1 MFPILAK
8 LTKPLYLPT
17 FSAPSGLRSAPA
29 GNTVVPSCRALLAV
43 PAVRTVSPTARPDAA
58 AQSEEAHTATADIST
73 APREESPL
81 YLAAYPHTHTHRP
94 FPPAPSAP
102 TPCQSAPSRPHTAA
116 RCAITTIF
124 IHNRT
129 DTCFCTGAV
138 PQKHGVNK
146 TATEHRRNEAGL
158 PPPRRSLPAPG
169 SALLTVPEPEPGARR
184 SSDGGSRPHRG
195 GAERHGELHTSYPGA
210 PSRAPPAPQLRGQR
224 PPPPR
229 PTQPNP
235 AQPSAAPAPRRKV
248 AAVPWLR
255 AANPPVQ
262 AGSAPRHLPGR
273 STDAHPPRRLAAER
287 FGRAN
292 PPPSSAKVLRFAA
305 S

>member
-81 YLAAYPHTHTHRP
+81 YLAAYPHTHTD
-94 FPPAPSAP
+94 PSL
-102 TPCQSAPSRPHTAA
+102 QLSPHQLRAKALPAA
-116 RCAITTIF
+116 RCAITTIS

-146 TATEHRRNEAGL
+146 TATEYRRNEAGL
-158 PPPRRSLPAPG
+158 PPPPLAARSRFRAAYRPRAGARRTPQLRRRFVSSSRRCGAARRAAHLLPG
-169 SALLTVPEPEPGARR
+169 SAEQ
-184 SSDGGSRPHRG
+184 SSPRP
-195 GAERHGELHTSYPGA
+195 AA
-210 PSRAPPAPQLRGQR
+210 PRTTPAPA
-224 PPPPR
+224 P
-229 PTQPNP
+229 PNP
-235 AQPSAAPAPRRKV
+235 AQPSPAQRSPGPAAESCGRPVVESRQPPRPGGLSPPAPPGPLYRR
-248 AAVPWLR
+248 ASSEAV
-255 AANPPVQ
+255 
-262 AGSAPRHLPGR
+262 GG
-273 STDAHPPRRLAAER
+273 
-287 FGRAN
+287 
-292 PPPSSAKVLRFAA
+292 
-305 S
+305 

>member
-116 RCAITTIF
+116 RCAITTIS

-158 PPPRRSLPAPG
+158 PPPPLAARSRFRAAYRPRAGARRTPQLRRRFASSSRRCGAARRAAHLLPG
-169 SALLTVPEPEPGARR
+169 SAEQ
-184 SSDGGSRPHRG
+184 SSPRP
-195 GAERHGELHTSYPGA
+195 AA
-210 PSRAPPAPQLRGQR
+210 PRTTPAPAPPN
-224 PPPPR
+224 

-235 AQPSAAPAPRRKV
+235 AQPSAAQRSPGPAAESCGRPVVESRQPPRPGGLSPPAPPGPLYRR
-248 AAVPWLR
+248 ASSEAV
-255 AANPPVQ
+255 
-262 AGSAPRHLPGR
+262 GG
-273 STDAHPPRRLAAER
+273 
-287 FGRAN
+287 
-292 PPPSSAKVLRFAA
+292 
-305 S
+305 

>member
-116 RCAITTIF
+116 RCAITTIS

-158 PPPRRSLPAPG
+158 PPPAARCPLP
-169 SALLTVPEPEPGARR
+169 VPRCLP
-184 SSDGGSRPHRG
+184 S
-195 GAERHGELHTSYPGA
+195 
-210 PSRAPPAPQLRGQR
+210 PSRSPAHAAAPTAVRVLIATVRSGTESCTPPTRERRAEL
-224 PPPPR
+224 PPPR
-229 PTQPNP
+229 SSADNARPRP
-235 AQPSAAPAPRRKV
+235 AQPSPTQPSPAQPRPRGGK
-248 AAVPWLR
+248 LR
-255 AANPPVQ
+255 
-262 AGSAPRHLPGR
+262 
-273 STDAHPPRRLAAER
+273 
-287 FGRAN
+287 
-292 PPPSSAKVLRFAA
+292 PSRG
-305 S
+305 

>member
-81 YLAAYPHTHTHRP
+81 YLAAYLHTHTDP
-94 FPPAPSAP
+94 SLQLPPHQLRAKALP
-102 TPCQSAPSRPHTAA
+102 AA
-116 RCAITTIF
+116 RCAITTIS

-146 TATEHRRNEAGL
+146 TATEYRRNEAGL
-158 PPPRRSLPAPG
+158 PPPPLAARSRFRAAYRPRAGARRTPQLRRRFASSSRRCGAARRAAHLLPG
-169 SALLTVPEPEPGARR
+169 SAEQ
-184 SSDGGSRPHRG
+184 SSPRP
-195 GAERHGELHTSYPGA
+195 AA
-210 PSRAPPAPQLRGQR
+210 PRTTPAPA
-224 PPPPR
+224 P
-229 PTQPNP
+229 PNP
-235 AQPSAAPAPRRKV
+235 AQPSPAQSSPGPAAESCGRPVVESRQPPRPGGLSPPAPPGPLYRR
-248 AAVPWLR
+248 ASSEAV
-255 AANPPVQ
+255 
-262 AGSAPRHLPGR
+262 GG
-273 STDAHPPRRLAAER
+273 
-287 FGRAN
+287 
-292 PPPSSAKVLRFAA
+292 
-305 S
+305 

>member
-81 YLAAYPHTHTHRP
+81 YLAAYPHTHTD
-94 FPPAPSAP
+94 PSL
-102 TPCQSAPSRPHTAA
+102 QLSPHQLRAKALPAA
-116 RCAITTIF
+116 RCAITTIS

-146 TATEHRRNEAGL
+146 TATEYRRNEAGL
-158 PPPRRSLPAPG
+158 PPPPLAARSRFRAAYRPRAGARRTPQLRRRFASSSRRCGAARRAAHLLPG
-169 SALLTVPEPEPGARR
+169 SAEQ
-184 SSDGGSRPHRG
+184 SSPRP
-195 GAERHGELHTSYPGA
+195 AA
-210 PSRAPPAPQLRGQR
+210 PRTTPAPA
-224 PPPPR
+224 P
-229 PTQPNP
+229 PNP
-235 AQPSAAPAPRRKV
+235 AQPSPAQSSPGPAAESCGRPVVESRQPPRPGGLSPPAPPGPLYRR
-248 AAVPWLR
+248 ASSEAV
-255 AANPPVQ
+255 
-262 AGSAPRHLPGR
+262 GG
-273 STDAHPPRRLAAER
+273 
-287 FGRAN
+287 
-292 PPPSSAKVLRFAA
+292 
-305 S
+305 

>member
-81 YLAAYPHTHTHRP
+81 YLAAYPHTHTD
-94 FPPAPSAP
+94 PSL
-102 TPCQSAPSRPHTAA
+102 QLSPHQLRAKALPAA
-116 RCAITTIF
+116 RCAITTIS

-158 PPPRRSLPAPG
+158 PPPPLAARSRFRAAYRPRAGARRTPQLRRRFASSSRRCGAARRAAHLLPG
-169 SALLTVPEPEPGARR
+169 SAEQ
-184 SSDGGSRPHRG
+184 SSPRP
-195 GAERHGELHTSYPGA
+195 AA
-210 PSRAPPAPQLRGQR
+210 PRTTPAPAPPN
-224 PPPPR
+224 
-229 PTQPNP
+229 PTQPSP

>member
-81 YLAAYPHTHTHRP
+81 YLAAYPHTHTD
-94 FPPAPSAP
+94 PSL
-102 TPCQSAPSRPHTAA
+102 QLSPHQLRAKALPAA
-116 RCAITTIF
+116 RCAITTIS

-158 PPPRRSLPAPG
+158 PPPPLAARSRFRAAYRPRAGARRTPQLRRRFASSSRRCGAARRAAHLLPG
-169 SALLTVPEPEPGARR
+169 SAEQ
-184 SSDGGSRPHRG
+184 SSPRP
-195 GAERHGELHTSYPGA
+195 AA
-210 PSRAPPAPQLRGQR
+210 PRTTPAPA
-224 PPPPR
+224 P
-229 PTQPNP
+229 PNP
-235 AQPSAAPAPRRKV
+235 AQPSPAQPRPRGGK
-248 AAVPWLR
+248 LR
-255 AANPPVQ
+255 
-262 AGSAPRHLPGR
+262 
-273 STDAHPPRRLAAER
+273 
-287 FGRAN
+287 
-292 PPPSSAKVLRFAA
+292 PSRG
-305 S
+305 

>member
-81 YLAAYPHTHTHRP
+81 YLAAYPHTHTD
-94 FPPAPSAP
+94 PSL
-102 TPCQSAPSRPHTAA
+102 QLSPHQLRAKALPAA
-116 RCAITTIF
+116 RCAITTIS

-158 PPPRRSLPAPG
+158 PPPPLAARSRFRAAYRPRAGARRTPQLRRRFASSSRRCGAARRAAHLLPG
-169 SALLTVPEPEPGARR
+169 SAEQSSPRPAAPRTTPAPAPPNPTQPSPAQRSPGPAAESCGRPVVESR
-184 SSDGGSRPHRG
+184 QPPRPGGLS
-195 GAERHGELHTSYPGA
+195 
-210 PSRAPPAPQLRGQR
+210 PPAPPGPLY
-224 PPPPR
+224 
-229 PTQPNP
+229 
-235 AQPSAAPAPRRKV
+235 RR
-248 AAVPWLR
+248 ASSEAV
-255 AANPPVQ
+255 
-262 AGSAPRHLPGR
+262 GG
-273 STDAHPPRRLAAER
+273 
-287 FGRAN
+287 
-292 PPPSSAKVLRFAA
+292 
-305 S
+305 

>member
-81 YLAAYPHTHTHRP
+81 YLAAYPHTHTDP
-94 FPPAPSAP
+94 SLQLPPHQLRAKALP
-102 TPCQSAPSRPHTAA
+102 AA
-116 RCAITTIF
+116 RCAITTIS

-158 PPPRRSLPAPG
+158 PPPPLAARSRFRAAYRPRAGARRTPQLRRRFASSSRRCGAARRAAHLLPG
-169 SALLTVPEPEPGARR
+169 SAEQ
-184 SSDGGSRPHRG
+184 SSPRP
-195 GAERHGELHTSYPGA
+195 AA
-210 PSRAPPAPQLRGQR
+210 PRTTPAPA
-224 PPPPR
+224 P
-229 PTQPNP
+229 PNP
-235 AQPSAAPAPRRKV
+235 AQPSPAQRSPGP
-248 AAVPWLR
+248 AVESCGRPVVESR
-255 AANPPVQ
+255 QPPVQ

-292 PPPSSAKVLRFAA
+292 PPPSSAKVLRFTA

>member
-81 YLAAYPHTHTHRP
+81 YLAAYPHTHTDP
-94 FPPAPSAP
+94 SLQLPPHQLRAKALP
-102 TPCQSAPSRPHTAA
+102 AA
-116 RCAITTIF
+116 RCAITTIS

-146 TATEHRRNEAGL
+146 TATEYRRNEAGL
-158 PPPRRSLPAPG
+158 PPPAARCPLP
-169 SALLTVPEPEPGARR
+169 VPRCLP
-184 SSDGGSRPHRG
+184 S
-195 GAERHGELHTSYPGA
+195 
-210 PSRAPPAPQLRGQR
+210 PSRSPAHAAAPTAVRVLIAAVRSGTESCTPPTRERRAEL
-224 PPPPR
+224 PPPR
-229 PTQPNP
+229 SSADNARPRP
-235 AQPSAAPAPRRKV
+235 AQPSPTQPSPAQPRPRGGK
-248 AAVPWLR
+248 LR
-255 AANPPVQ
+255 
-262 AGSAPRHLPGR
+262 
-273 STDAHPPRRLAAER
+273 
-287 FGRAN
+287 
-292 PPPSSAKVLRFAA
+292 PSRG
-305 S
+305 